1 MSQRNLI
8 TSQLLG
14 MRIQITTSHSRTKI
28 TGIILNFCHCI
39 KNITFKNRK
48 RNSQKL
54 CIILNNLPVIRI
66 IARIH
71 YQKHQ
76 FKMNLPMALQLLKQL
91 RHQHRVL
98 TTWNTDS
105 NLIPLLNQLI
115 LIQSLG
121 KRSPDCLSERLDNTV
136 LNLFRLQFL
145 LLLSII
151 LHKTAQRKSQIR
163 TISTFNIHSLIPC
176 ITQLLHTVPASVPR
190 MAENIHHLLPVHRL
204 HSFLK
209 LIQRNIHCPRKRSPA
224 VLIRRPHIHD
234 RNLRRINLLQLFH
247 TNCIHI

>member
-1 MSQRNLI
+1 MISHNSTKINIPHTVKDIRLDHTACISKLCNQLFHLITLGTTSAPTAYTVLGETACTLNEVQPISISPCLDRRFLDQIHGTDQFHSLKILTVQLRHHSLHLTTVQHTHEDCLDHIIKMMSQRNLI

-76 FKMNLPMALQLLKQL
+76 FKMNLPMTLQLLKQL

-98 TTWNTDS
+98 TT
-105 NLIPLLNQLI
+105 
-115 LIQSLG
+115 
-121 KRSPDCLSERLDNTV
+121 
-136 LNLFRLQFL
+136 
-145 LLLSII
+145 
-151 LHKTAQRKSQIR
+151 
-163 TISTFNIHSLIPC
+163 
-176 ITQLLHTVPASVPR
+176 
-190 MAENIHHLLPVHRL
+190 
-204 HSFLK
+204 
-209 LIQRNIHCPRKRSPA
+209 
-224 VLIRRPHIHD
+224 
-234 RNLRRINLLQLFH
+234 
-247 TNCIHI
+247 